1 MDKEGMDIDVELK
14 DGEKRIRIEFDHLLE
29 DDDDAQNTL
38 INMSVHAREVV
49 ISQAEKNREK

>member
-1 MDKEGMDIDVELK
+1 MDIDVELK

-49 ISQAEKNREK
+49 ISQAEKNRQK